1 MVGRTKQNDR
11 GRTRGTVLRNGG
23 AVADLSRKDCEGRK
37 LRDLIGDVVLTL
49 AISVILTILIIFIP
63 TAADEKMETM
73 NAVTEPSEEIQL
85 ATETETEEESLETSG
100 PLHIRVPDEEEQDY
114 FDDLEL
120 LSYLIMSEA
129 GNQERLGKILVC
141 DTVLNRVESPFFPNT
156 VHDVI
161 YAPGQFAVVSNGSLY
176 KYEPTEDI
184 YEIITEEIRE
194 RTNDKVVYFNAI
206 GFTKAGEAWEKV
218 GDHYFSY
225 IAKRLQQ

>member
-1 MVGRTKQNDR
+1 M
-11 GRTRGTVLRNGG
+11 
-23 AVADLSRKDCEGRK
+23 
-37 LRDLIGDVVLTL
+37 RDLIGDVVLTL
-49 AISVILTILIIFIP
+49 AISVIIILVIILIEPVDDPKERINPI
-63 TAADEKMETM
+63 
-73 NAVTEPSEEIQL
+73 TEPTEIFLQ
-85 ATETETEEESLETSG
+85 TETETETETFETSG
-100 PLHIRVPDEEEQDY
+100 PLHIRIPDEEEQDY

-129 GNQERLGKILVC
+129 GNQETIGKKLVC
-141 DTVLNRVESPFFPNT
+141 DVVLNRVESPFFPNT
-156 VHDVI
+156 VRDVI

-194 RTNDKVVYFNAI
+194 RTNDKVVYFNSI